1 MIDQKT
7 LTDSVEKNLKDY
19 NRLSN
24 LLSDEIQKLDVEK
37 RGEMN
42 DLYAELSE
50 NLVNRDSQKQM
61 QTIKKIQNLISTL

>member
-24 LLSDEIQKLDVEK
+24 LLSDEIQKLDAEK